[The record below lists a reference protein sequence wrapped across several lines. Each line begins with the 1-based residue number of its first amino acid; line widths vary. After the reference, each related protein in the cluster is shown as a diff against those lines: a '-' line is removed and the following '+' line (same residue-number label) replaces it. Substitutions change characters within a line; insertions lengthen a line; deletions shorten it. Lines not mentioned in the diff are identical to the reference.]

1 MVLLLEDRAQ
11 MGQALGQMGQ
21 ALGQM
26 GQALG
31 QMGQALG
38 QMGQALGPH
47 SCRSLD
53 LPELHLRRND
63 AYGEVFYG

>member
-1 MVLLLEDRAQ
+1 MVLLLEDRA
-11 MGQALGQMGQ
+11 
-21 ALGQM
+21 QM